1 MSTTAAA
8 ELARLRTR
16 FSDWDIV
23 RTQCGTLIARH
34 LATGDRVTARTV
46 TELEKRLIEWV
57 MYH

>member
-16 FSDWDIV
+16 FRDWDIV

-34 LATGDRVTARTV
+34 RITNELVKAPTV
-46 TELEKRLIEWV
+46 AELEIRLIERG
-57 MYH
+57 MRH